1 MRFQSCLTGVLLAA
15 AAAVPGCS
23 RGSVNDPTAVYDPD
37 TGALRALAYDVN
49 HSGRNDAVMY
59 MDGTRIQRIELDADG
74 NGKVERWDF
83 YGPDGKL
90 AKVGLSQRNDGV
102 MDAEAL
108 YTEGGALVRL
118 RISTGRDGRFD
129 RTEFYENNLLVRSED
144 DTNGDGRPDKW
155 DTYELQPDAPAGS
168 RTSITSTAIDEIGRG
183 KPTRR
188 FVYGARGA
196 IARVEVDPDGDGIF
210 VPLKPGA
217 RGASASRSKP

>member
-1 MRFQSCLTGVLLAA
+1 MRFESCLASVLL

-23 RGSVNDPTAVYDPD
+23 RGSSNDPKAVYDPQ

-49 HSGRNDAVMY
+49 HTGRNDAVMY

-83 YGPDGKL
+83 YGQDGKL
-90 AKVGLSQRNDGV
+90 ARVGLSQKNDGV

-108 YTEGGALVRL
+108 YTEGGALARL
-118 RISTGRDGRFD
+118 RISTKRDGRFD

-144 DTNGDGRPDKW
+144 DTNGDGKPDKW
-155 DTYELQPDAPAGS
+155 DTYEVQPDAPAGAP
-168 RTSITSTAIDEIGRG
+168 RTSITSTAIDETGRG

-188 FVYGARGA
+188 FVYGAGGT
-196 IARVEVDPDGDGIF
+196 IARVEVDPDGDGNF
-210 VPLKPGA
+210 VPLKQGA
-217 RGASASRSKP
+217 RGHLP